1 MDDPILSAELAALEI
16 TELLLPYIGMVM
28 IVIFG
33 FMLKDFAT
41 KMSKGIAFSMNKQ
54 FQEGDHVLIDGERA
68 LIVKIGLTQTVF
80 GVTKD
85 GGELDGDY
93 VWRYVPNERIDFLVL
108 EKIIFD
114 HTPLNNKDRI
124 RKNSIK
130 IEEIQNG
137 TTEEDNL
144 GRY

>member
-54 FQEGDHVLIDGERA
+54 FQEG
-68 LIVKIGLTQTVF
+68 
-80 GVTKD
+80 
-85 GGELDGDY
+85 
-93 VWRYVPNERIDFLVL
+93 
-108 EKIIFD
+108 
-114 HTPLNNKDRI
+114 
-124 RKNSIK
+124 
-130 IEEIQNG
+130 
-137 TTEEDNL
+137 ED
-144 GRY
+144 

>member
-1 MDDPILSAELAALEI
+1 METISPQLAALEM
-16 TELLLPYIGMVM
+16 TEFLLPYIGMVM

-68 LIVKIGLTQTVF
+68 LIVKIGFTQTVF
-80 GVTKD
+80 GVTKSN
-85 GGELDGDY
+85 GEFDGDY
-93 VWRYVPNERIDFLVL
+93 VWRYVPNERIEFLKL

-114 HTPLNNKDRI
+114 HTPLNNKSRI
-124 RKNSIK
+124 ADNKEQ
-130 IEEIQNG
+130 IEEIKNG
-137 TTEEDNL
+137 KEEGNL
-144 GRY
+144 

>member
-1 MDDPILSAELAALEI
+1 MTEQLLTPQLAAVEM
-16 TELLLPYIGMVM
+16 TEFLLPYIGMVM

-68 LIVKIGLTQTVF
+68 LIVKIGFTQTVF
-80 GVTKD
+80 GVTKSN
-85 GGELDGDY
+85 GEFDGDY
-93 VWRYVPNERIDFLVL
+93 VWRYVPNERIDYLKL

-114 HTPLNNKDRI
+114 QTPINNKSRI
-124 RKNSIK
+124 ADNKEQIK
-130 IEEIQNG
+130 EIQNG
-137 TTEEDNL
+137 SEES
-144 GRY
+144 RK